1 MQKTII
7 GVKTVRGMAALWE
20 SGGNDGQRGVA
31 RLIAKADGSMP
42 VSLFINYK
50 EDNINGNQAL
60 VAVHKNF
67 FVADGERGENQIVT
81 IYRIKEIS
89 IEKEIKIVLSKFN
102 RCFNGQWE
110 EPLVHNLRFLADAV
124 KQKLSALDCRQ
135 PYYVFAPYPPRRK

>member
-50 EDNINGNQAL
+50 SG
-60 VAVHKNF
+60 V
-67 FVADGERGENQIVT
+67 GCR
-81 IYRIKEIS
+81 S
-89 IEKEIKIVLSKFN
+89 
-102 RCFNGQWE
+102 
-110 EPLVHNLRFLADAV
+110 
-124 KQKLSALDCRQ
+124 QKLFCGRRRAGRKPDCHHLSNKGNID
-135 PYYVFAPYPPRRK
+135 RKGDKNRSLKI

>member
-60 VAVHKNF
+60 VAVTKLFCGRRRAGRKPDCHHLSNKGNIDRKGDKN
-67 FVADGERGENQIVT
+67 R
-81 IYRIKEIS
+81 S
-89 IEKEIKIVLSKFN
+89 LKI
-102 RCFNGQWE
+102 
-110 EPLVHNLRFLADAV
+110 
-124 KQKLSALDCRQ
+124 
-135 PYYVFAPYPPRRK
+135 

>member
-67 FVADGERGENQIVT
+67 FVADGG
-81 IYRIKEIS
+81 KS
-89 IEKEIKIVLSKFN
+89 AK
-102 RCFNGQWE
+102 
-110 EPLVHNLRFLADAV
+110 
-124 KQKLSALDCRQ
+124 KQAKKGLI
-135 PYYVFAPYPPRRK
+135 